1 MKYFLLGFVSGLIIG
16 IIVMVIIQNRA
27 GKLKIEIKFPP
38 SIEYDACGAP
48 HQVPI
53 NFGRPPSM
61 RSLGEALKI
70 VEERT
75 QGRGAARI
83 FVDKKILDMD
93 LASVKVHPPA
103 GSHPSLEVVK
113 QLIASAN
120 ASDKIQ
126 ICLIPEGGYR
136 VCPK

>member
-1 MKYFLLGFVSGLIIG
+1 MRYFPLGFVLGLIIG
-16 IIVMVIIQNRA
+16 VIITAIVQERG
-27 GKLKIEIKFPP
+27 GKVKIELKWPP
-38 SIEYDACGAP
+38 SFEYDACGAP

-53 NFGRPPSM
+53 NFGRPPSV

-75 QGRGAARI
+75 QGRGPARI
-83 FVDKKILDMD
+83 FVDKKILDME
-93 LASVKVHPPA
+93 LTSAKVHPPA
-103 GSHPSLEVVK
+103 GSQPSLDVVK
-113 QLIASAN
+113 QLVASAN

-126 ICLIPEGGYR
+126 ICLVPEGGYR